1 MEITER
7 EYREL
12 VEKAKAGEILSKAIM
27 LTSGLNYKKDGLNFD
42 DSVIN
47 AALKATAYPH
57 WERRMAELTAEWESE
72 HAPKHEDNIEPK
84 PEA

>member
-1 MEITER
+1 MEINER

-12 VEKAKAGEILSKAIM
+12 VEKAKAGEIFSKAIM
-27 LTSGLNYKKDGLNFD
+27 LTSGLNYNRTGLVFD
-42 DSVIN
+42 NDVIN
-47 AALKATAYPH
+47 AVLKATVFCH
-57 WERRMAELTAEWESE
+57 WERRMAELIAEWESE